1 MMDTFCRDE
10 LLWHTLAQRELRG
23 HNMVSLDEESNPL
36 KKEGESMEVEVGP
49 VKRTLRRKIELAVEV
64 YSAAVREVS
73 GYNEMAFLF

>member
-1 MMDTFCRDE
+1 
-10 LLWHTLAQRELRG
+10 
-23 HNMVSLDEESNPL
+23 MVSLDEESNPL

-73 GYNEMAFLF
+73 WIQ